1 MEDSSLFYSVA
12 KDATPMM
19 SQYFSAK
26 SQYPGCLLLF
36 RLGDFYELFFE
47 DAKIASSILNI
58 ALTHR
63 GKHMSEDVPMC
74 GIPVATLDNY
84 LGRLIKYGQK
94 VAICDQTEDPK
105 EAKKRGY
112 GALVKREVTRILTAG
127 TLVEDNL
134 LSAKRNNFLMSI
146 VPGIYKRTGQIKT
159 LSFAAIDISTG
170 DFFVGTVI
178 KDEFP
183 TIVETYQLGEALISS
198 GYEGTEF
205 ASYVAS
211 VCNISPTFLPESKF
225 NPIVE
230 KERLE
235 RYFKVDTLD
244 SFGIVLNE
252 ELASCGAV
260 LEYLL
265 ITQRNNLSTL
275 PIPRRTLRGNHLV
288 VDPSTSK
295 SLEITSSCRGEYEY
309 SLLGAI
315 DRTKTPFGARNL
327 AARVSSPIVDGKLLE
342 KRLDCVNFFLEN
354 EKIRKLL
361 RETLSNCPDFE
372 RAIGRIKFNK
382 FSPRDVGDIRELLRL
397 IVVVKST
404 LDGVSVPSEGEYF
417 LKNVMDFSA
426 LQRLLESALE
436 ENLPHSSQ
444 SGNLISPG
452 YSQELDQLKCMKD
465 HSGDLISDLQE
476 KYINETGIS
485 TLKIRNNAIIGWY
498 IEISLAQKAKVPDNF
513 IHRQTLVNGVRYT
526 TEKLLDLQSKF
537 TIAFEEWNQLE
548 QKLYGEIVSEI
559 VKCSEDISYAIKL
572 LACLDVYANFAH
584 IAEERGYVRPEI
596 SPDSLL
602 EIEGGRHPI
611 LEIHQKEFTPNDC
624 GLNLH
629 ERICLLTGPNMAGKS
644 TYLRQNALIVIL
656 AQIGCYVP
664 AKKAI
669 LGVVDRLFSRIGA
682 SDDIARGR
690 STFMVEMIETAT
702 ILNQA
707 TEKSF
712 VILDEVGRG
721 TSTYDGLSIAWAV
734 IENLHRVNKCRVL
747 FATHYRELTSLQKS
761 LKNLKCMTLK
771 VQEWNGD
778 VIFYHKI
785 VDGIADKSYGIH
797 VASIAGV
804 PKSVIRRASE
814 LLKKLETQTDND
826 KNSLGFTEE
835 FCDQMELN
843 YSGIESKLKQRIES
857 IDINNISPKDALDI
871 LYELKELI

>member
-1 MEDSSLFYSVA
+1 MEENSLFYSSA
-12 KDATPMM
+12 KDVTPMM
-19 SQYFSAK
+19 SQYLSAK

-63 GKHMSEDVPMC
+63 GKHMSENVPMC

-84 LGRLIKYGQK
+84 LGRLVKYGQK
-94 VAICDQTEDPK
+94 VAICDQTEDPQ
-105 EAKKRGY
+105 EAKKRGH
-112 GALVKREVTRILTAG
+112 GAIVKREVTRILTAG
-127 TLVEDNL
+127 TLVEESL
-134 LSAKRNNFLMSI
+134 LSAKRNNFLMAI
-146 VPGIYKRTGQIKT
+146 VPGVYKRTAQIKT

-170 DFFVGTVI
+170 DFFLNTVV

-183 TIVETYQLGEALISS
+183 AVAEICQVSEILLSS
-198 GYEGTEF
+198 SYDGTEF
-205 ASYVAS
+205 AEYIMS

-235 RYFKVDTLD
+235 RYFKVSALD

-265 ITQRNNLSTL
+265 ITQRGNLSTL
-275 PIPRRTLRGNHLV
+275 PIPKRIQQSNHMI

-295 SLEITSSCRGEYEY
+295 SLELMSSCRGEHEY

-327 AARVSSPIVDGKLLE
+327 AARVSSPLVDMELL
-342 KRLDCVNFFLEN
+342 KRRLDCINFFLKN

-361 RETLSNCPDFE
+361 REALTNCSDFE

-397 IVVVKST
+397 IVIVKSI
-404 LDGVSVPSEGEYF
+404 LNDIFVPSEGEYS
-417 LKNVMDFSA
+417 LENLRDFST
-426 LQRLLESALE
+426 LQQLLESALE
-436 ENLPHSSQ
+436 EKLPANNQ
-444 SGNLISPG
+444 SGSLISNG
-452 YSQELDQLKCMKD
+452 YSRELDQLKHMKD
-465 HSGDLISDLQE
+465 HSGELISDLQE
-476 KYINETGIS
+476 RYIAETGIG
-485 TLKIRNNAIIGWY
+485 TLRIKNNAIIGWY
-498 IEISLAQKAKVPDNF
+498 IEVSLAQKSKVTDKF
-513 IHRQTLVNGVRYT
+513 IHRQTLVNGIRYT
-526 TEKLLDLQSKF
+526 TEELMNLQSKF
-537 TIAFEEWNQLE
+537 AKAFEEWSQLE

-559 VKCSEDISYAIKL
+559 IRHSDAISYAVKM
-572 LACLDVYANFAH
+572 LACFDVYVNFAH
-584 IAEERGYVRPEI
+584 IAEERNYVRPEI
-596 SPDSLL
+596 SSDSILK
-602 EIEGGRHPI
+602 IEGGRHPV
-611 LEIHQKEFTPNDC
+611 LEIHQKEFIHNDC
-624 GLNLH
+624 NLNLQ

-664 AKKAI
+664 AKSAT
-669 LGVVDRLFSRIGA
+669 LGIVDRLFSRIGA

-734 IENLHRVNKCRVL
+734 VENLHRANKCRVL
-747 FATHYRELTSLQKS
+747 FATHYRELASLRKS
-761 LKNLKCMTLK
+761 LKNLQCMTLK

-785 VDGIADKSYGIH
+785 IDGVADKSYGIY
-797 VASIAGV
+797 VAGIAGV
-804 PKSVIRRASE
+804 PKSVIKRASE
-814 LLKKLETQTDND
+814 LLKKLESPTDNEANFMD
-826 KNSLGFTEE
+826 FVNG
-835 FCDQMELN
+835 CQDQMELN
-843 YSGIESKLKQRIES
+843 YWETEHKLKQKIEA

-871 LYELKELI
+871 LYELKGLI